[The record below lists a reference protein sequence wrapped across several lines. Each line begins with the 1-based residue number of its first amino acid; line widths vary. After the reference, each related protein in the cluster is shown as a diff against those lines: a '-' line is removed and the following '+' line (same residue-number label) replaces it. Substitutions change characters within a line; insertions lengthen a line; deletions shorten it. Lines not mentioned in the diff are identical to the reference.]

1 MPSGE
6 ASSLDPCRLLT
17 HDEIAVSGT
26 VARMQDL
33 QPQTKWTSLL
43 YAPKAYADLLTHPLM
58 TPLASLAQARIGL
71 QSFAKMFYIVP
82 RDTQQR
88 WGLEQRWLLPMALSP
103 KDFDAPLLAPD
114 TDVRYYVVA
123 CRREKSQL
131 RGTQTLNYIEHWE
144 RQVLNPRG
152 LARPVIGVQN
162 LPRVRKTRRD
172 PWYNLVD
179 DLTRRGTAPVL
190 LPRRIYQR
198 YRVVWN
204 QAGWVAGENF
214 IEVQPQP
221 HVPLEPLLAV
231 LNAGVSEMALRVSAH
246 VYGGGVYNLSPGS
259 VGEVPVIDVPRL
271 SAGQQAQLTA
281 AYRVFLQS
289 KGKDR
294 GALDAVVL
302 DVLELPTTFAA
313 SLENALDRMQH
324 LSDAVLEPI
333 AMDADEGNTWPEE
346 LRLL

>member
-1 MPSGE
+1 
-6 ASSLDPCRLLT
+6 
-17 HDEIAVSGT
+17 
-26 VARMQDL
+26 
-33 QPQTKWTSLL
+33 
-43 YAPKAYADLLTHPLM
+43 
-58 TPLASLAQARIGL
+58 
-71 QSFAKMFYIVP
+71 
-82 RDTQQR
+82 
-88 WGLEQRWLLPMALSP
+88 
-103 KDFDAPLLAPD
+103 
-114 TDVRYYVVA
+114 VA
-123 CRREKSQL
+123 CRQEKSQL

-214 IEVQPQP
+214 IEVLPQP

-259 VGEVPVIDVPRL
+259 VGEVPVIDVARL
-271 SAGQQAQLTA
+271 SAAQREQLTA
-281 AYRVFLQS
+281 AYRIFLQS

-294 GALDAVVL
+294 GALDAAVL
-302 DVLELPTTFAA
+302 DILALPPTFAA
-313 SLENALDRMQH
+313 SLEQALDRMQH

-333 AMDADEGNTWPEE
+333 AMDPHEGNTWPEE